1 MYVIANNTLTMDKGV
16 GEGSQVKTIAASG
29 VECRRTQRIKDS
41 S

>member
-1 MYVIANNTLTMDKGV
+1 M

-29 VECRRTQRIKDS
+29 VECQRPQRIKDS